1 MILKLL
7 KIISSPFCRI
17 SLVVCL
23 MFSRDS
29 IQVMLIKPRAVP
41 ELMLCLLCG
50 LSGGMILV
58 CPVTDLNSTDEAFLP
73 VSATILN
80 PL

>member
-1 MILKLL
+1 MQ
-7 KIISSPFCRI
+7 I
-17 SLVVCL
+17 SLVVLSNVFSLFCL

-41 ELMLCLLCG
+41 ELTLCLLCG

-58 CPVTDLNSTDEAFLP
+58 CPVTDLNSPDEAFLP
-73 VSATILN
+73 VSPTILN